1 MHQASDKA
9 AGGALVQE
17 EVGMRDRRVPRTG
30 GRLKPPPR
38 DVESR
43 DMTRRSAVSTWLSDR
58 FVRWAPSIDQLVV
71 LKDGAAIEVPASAE
85 EVWDFI
91 EDPRSTPVLQGD
103 PRAFSFPIPGTPT
116 GVGGLSCSFAPG
128 PLGGLAGTVSEVVEV
143 DPGRRWVTRVV
154 SGTMPV
160 TAVTEVTSIG
170 PDRCRLR
177 REFETQVLR
186 RDAPDMRG
194 PARRGTLSW
203 LERVRDHFAM
213 PPHEVRGVPS
223 EETLQ
228 GFSIDAVS
236 AAHQGSATTTVTSSA
251 SADFAASPETVLAFV
266 DDPENFAYLVSGHPG
281 AASSFVVAGPEG
293 LPTGDLRCV
302 IVTTPQGQM
311 AAALHEMVR
320 TEPGLRVVR
329 TALPFPVTTTM
340 RVEPHGVGARVTIQV
355 DQEPPV
361 DEGAD
366 SQQLLD
372 RHAERAVELIRAAC
386 SVGA

>member
-1 MHQASDKA
+1 
-9 AGGALVQE
+9 
-17 EVGMRDRRVPRTG
+17 
-30 GRLKPPPR
+30 
-38 DVESR
+38 
-43 DMTRRSAVSTWLSDR
+43 MTRRSTGSTWLSDR
-58 FVRWAPSIDQLVV
+58 FVRWGPSIDRLVV

-143 DPGRRWVTRVV
+143 DPGRRRVTRVV

-160 TAVTEVTSIG
+160 TAVTEVTPIG
-170 PDRCRLR
+170 PDMCRLR

-186 RDAPDMRG
+186 REAPDMRG

-203 LERVRDHFAM
+203 LARVRDHFAM
-213 PPHEVRGVPS
+213 PPHEDRGLPS

-251 SADFAASPETVLAFV
+251 SADVAASPETVLAFV
-266 DDPENFAYLVSGHPG
+266 DDPENFAYLVSGHPE

-302 IVTTPQGQM
+302 IVTTPQGQL
-311 AAALHEMVR
+311 AAALHEVVR
-320 TEPGLRVVR
+320 AEPGLCVVR

-355 DQEPPV
+355 HQQPPV

-372 RHAERAVELIRAAC
+372 RHAERAAELIRAAC
-386 SVGA
+386 SSGG